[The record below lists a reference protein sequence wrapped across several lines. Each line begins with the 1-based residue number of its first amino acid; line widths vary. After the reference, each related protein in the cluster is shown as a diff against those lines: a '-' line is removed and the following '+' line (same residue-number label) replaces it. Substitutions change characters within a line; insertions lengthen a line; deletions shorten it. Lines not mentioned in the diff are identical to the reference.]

1 MVNPNSEERERDRFS
16 YEQPDLVSVKC
27 RIEKGPEEYRV
38 CVLNVFD
45 SSRTGIALLIAPKDS
60 DLLEFIEEGD
70 KVSDMSFFGIGA
82 QIKEDGIVKHVTK
95 IDEGKYRGYSII
107 GIEAQDV

>member
-27 RIEKGPEEYRV
+27 RIEKGSQEDRV

-45 SSRTGIALLIAPKDS
+45 SSRDGIALLIAPKDS

-70 KVSDMSFFGIGA
+70 KVCDMSFFGIGA

-95 IDEGKYRGYSII
+95 IDEGKYKGYYIL
-107 GIEAQDV
+107 GVEAQDV